1 MDEPPINPPAFS
13 QDIQPQDGGV
23 KFPYLGLLLAL
34 FGLAALIAVSTLK
47 PSSVLTLRARTPIV
61 VRPSPVVEPP
71 PRMLPPEPEINAH
84 AYLVRIIGED
94 TPLLMRRAEKSLP
107 PASLTKILTSVIA
120 LEELPPET
128 KISFSKDAKNTE
140 PKISDAKLNEIF
152 RKEDVIR
159 FAMIASANDAA
170 VALAEAVGKQK
181 GAHTF
186 IDAIHN
192 FVVLMN
198 DKARALGLFNSSFE
212 NPTGLDQKNHR
223 TSAEDLARL
232 IEYIWYY
239 HPDLWEI
246 SRTKETIV
254 YSDSQ
259 KEHTIQNTD
268 ELLREFPAIRGS
280 KTGLTDEAK
289 GALILLYPV
298 KPDKTALA
306 VILGSENRF
315 EDGRRIIQWIEKAFN
330 Q

>member
-1 MDEPPINPPAFS
+1 MYLNQFPQNNEPRNEGITY
-13 QDIQPQDGGV
+13 Q
-23 KFPYLGLLLAL
+23 YLGLLLAL
-34 FGLAALIAVSTLK
+34 LGLAALIAVSMLK

-61 VRPSPVVEPP
+61 AREKILEKSP
-71 PRMLPPEPEINAH
+71 RILPPDPEINAH
-84 AYLVRIIGED
+84 AYLVRLIGDE
-94 TPLLMRRAEKSLP
+94 TPLLKRRSEKSLP
-107 PASLTKILTSVIA
+107 PASLTKILTSIIA

-128 KISFSKDAKNTE
+128 KISFSRDAKNTE
-140 PKISDAKLNEIF
+140 PKISDAKLNETF
-152 RKEDVIR
+152 RKEDIIR
-159 FAMIASANDAA
+159 FAMISSANDAA
-170 VALAEAVGKQK
+170 VALAEAIGKQK

-186 IDAIHN
+186 TDAMHN

-198 DKARALGLFNSSFE
+198 DKARALGLLNSSFK
-212 NPTGLDQKNHR
+212 NPTGLDQKNHQ

-268 ELLREFPAIRGS
+268 ELLREFPGIQGS

-289 GALILLYPV
+289 GTLILLYPV